1 MKKVSDFNQE
11 LYDEM
16 CEDNGCQYDPELKQ
30 EITSYYLFSE

>member
-16 CEDNGCQYDPELKQ
+16 IQDDGVQYDSELRG
-30 EITSYYLFSE
+30 EIANYYLFSE